1 MNGELIVAMPSKG
14 RIMDASYAFFD
25 KAGLSIQRLTQAREY
40 VGKINGVPN
49 VDVWFMSPAEI
60 AANLEGGAIHLGVTG
75 EDLLRETA
83 VALEASV
90 ALIKPLGF
98 GQANVVVAVPSSW
111 IDVSTMADLED
122 VCMDFRLRHHR
133 PLRVATKYLSLT
145 RQFFAQHGLSDYRIV
160 ESSGATEGAPASGI
174 AEIVVDI
181 TSTGTTLAA
190 NNLKVLADGK
200 ILKSEV
206 QLAASLKAPWS
217 KKAMAALGHILDMVE
232 AKDRASS
239 TYVVRFQNSK
249 RIAKVTKDIS
259 KTFGCL
265 VSKVPPPD
273 GEVQCPEENLYEV
286 VRRLQAAGSTGIVVR
301 AAEYAFLES
310 NPLLEQFTKRLRNS

>member
-1 MNGELIVAMPSKG
+1 MTDQLIIAMPSKG
-14 RIMDASYAFFD
+14 RIMDASYAFLEA
-25 KAGLSIQRLTQAREY
+25 AGLDIQRASQAREY
-40 VGKINGVPN
+40 VGSIRSVAN

-60 AANLEGGAIHLGVTG
+60 ASNLESGAVHLGVTG

-83 VALEASV
+83 LEMELTV

-111 IDVSTMADLED
+111 IDVTTMSDLED

-145 RQFFAQHGLSDYRIV
+145 RQFFASHGLSDYRIV
-160 ESSGATEGAPASGI
+160 ESSGATEGAPAAGI

-181 TSTGTTLAA
+181 TSTGTTLAS
-190 NNLKVLADGK
+190 NNLKVLADGE

-206 QLAASLKAPWS
+206 HLAASLRASWS
-217 KKAMAALGHILDMVE
+217 RKEISALTQILDMVA

-239 TYVVRFQNSK
+239 TFVVRFRNSK
-249 RIAKVTKDIS
+249 RASGAIKEIAKSFD
-259 KTFGCL
+259 CL
-265 VSKVPPPD
+265 VSKNPPPD
-273 GEVQCPEENLYEV
+273 GELQCPEDKLYDV
-286 VRRLQAAGSTGIVVR
+286 IQRLRKTGSTDIVVR
-301 AAEYAFLES
+301 AAEYVFPEV
-310 NPLLEQFTKRLRNS
+310 NPLLEQFKKQLPKG